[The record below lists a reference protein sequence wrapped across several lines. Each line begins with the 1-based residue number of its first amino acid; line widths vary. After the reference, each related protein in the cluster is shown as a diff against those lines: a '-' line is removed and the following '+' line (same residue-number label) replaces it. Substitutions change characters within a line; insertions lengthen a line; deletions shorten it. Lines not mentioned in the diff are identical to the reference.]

1 MKNDY
6 MSRENTTSVNGLFI
20 LLVFLNH
27 IQSYVTLPEGFHRLT
42 LAFGQLMVATFL
54 FYSGYI
60 CFFYSDFRLS
70 TGLAFATIQVR

>member
-42 LAFGQLMVATFL
+42 LAFGQLMVAMFL
-54 FYSGYI
+54 FYSGYGVT
-60 CFFYSDFRLS
+60 LS
-70 TGLAFATIQVR
+70 LIHI